1 MKLRKP
7 CGAQTKGVRVS
18 HPKKKDLMVFDEN
31 EFSLLSFNVT
41 VSKFAVIIGLASIVL
56 GVVIVAVEGVAKT
69 SPSSLTVALVALGL
83 VLLVIGIVLYTKNN
97 PRFDQ
102 QNGLKQTIHGLLD
115 SLSYE
120 GAIESIGQPLHFGNR
135 YNGLLLAFH
144 QEDGWVLQE
153 YNPGSSVETAP
164 DFECYVDRFRVT
176 KPDSVYETL
185 PYSVETIV
193 KLDSMVK
200 IITSE
205 VGFRNAFQAPSP
217 HSTDLLDVDEVLT

>member
-1 MKLRKP
+1 M
-7 CGAQTKGVRVS
+7 KGVRVS
-18 HPKKKDLMVFDEN
+18 HLKKDLMVFDES
-31 EFSLLSFNVT
+31 EFSLLSSNVN
-41 VSKFAVIIGLASIVL
+41 VSKFASIIGFAAFGL
-56 GVVIVAVEGVAKT
+56 GVVIMMIEGLAGT
-69 SPSSLTVALVALGL
+69 FPSSLSVALVFLGL
-83 VLLVIGIVLYTKNN
+83 VLLVAGIVLYKNNN
-97 PRFDQ
+97 PRFEQ
-102 QNGLKQTIHGLLD
+102 QNGLKQTIDGLLD

-205 VGFRNAFQAPSP
+205 VGFRNAFQAPLP
-217 HSTDLLDVDEVLT
+217 HRSDLLDVDEVLT